1 MQERDVESKDEEK
14 EKLTEKL
21 SMPMPVPVPVL
32 VVSSNENLV
41 YDRGLFR
48 VVQDCYPD

>member
-21 SMPMPVPVPVL
+21 SMPIPVPVPV
-32 VVSSNENLV
+32 VSSIGKTRFTIEGCS
-41 YDRGLFR
+41 GLFR
-48 VVQDCYPD
+48 VV